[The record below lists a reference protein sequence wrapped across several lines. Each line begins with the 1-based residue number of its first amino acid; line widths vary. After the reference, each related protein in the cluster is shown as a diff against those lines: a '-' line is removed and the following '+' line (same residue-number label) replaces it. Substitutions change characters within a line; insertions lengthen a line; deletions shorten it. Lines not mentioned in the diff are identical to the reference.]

1 MGTVWAMNF
10 DFNNPDLLS
19 SNDVI
24 RQLEPTVIP
33 RVSAIAKVALCERAA
48 YNISF
53 FGMESNDYSAIG
65 EIGNAVHRITIK
77 SVLEIIN
84 QSKRGR
90 PIHKESSIGI
100 FEDNAKADIDTNWK
114 RFLLA
119 KVDKPFDFIM
129 DDLYTR
135 ADRLVDQLITE
146 EEENKYSVF
155 RPEFTIRN
163 IHLPLEGRLDL
174 IRIQFPNLPQNSYVN
189 FENLQN
195 IDSAQVQVTQIK
207 TGRYKRPS
215 AVWNLQADAETLL
228 LMKAFNLQ
236 SPPEY
241 VWQFSDKDTHRKKF
255 NFGKVRQYIGRYIQ
269 LWKSEV
275 SPDITGYCP
284 NCSLKEG
291 CLEWAFA
298 PSSNLTENEIKRR
311 RSEFN
316 LSKRI
321 REEISHEDR
330 WKVYVEIRNA
340 EQRQAEG
347 SSITNL
353 ILDIS
358 TVDLGNQT
366 VTLIGDQFF
375 GQFLDF
381 SVGDHV
387 TISDGNPNIGSNPTA
402 TIIEIDLIKKSVKLR
417 FHRGDMY
424 YLLHEDRHKSIRFTL
439 DRFNFTAGL
448 ISMRYLDNFYR
459 RSPYADVILQYR
471 NSILLQKTNDAN
483 KESNNIESVKI
494 LAGDLKNQKDGV
506 PEADLHEEYDV

>member
-1 MGTVWAMNF
+1 MNLEF
-10 DFNNPDLLS
+10 GNANPDLLS
-19 SNDVI
+19 SNDII
-24 RQLEPTVIP
+24 RQLEPRVIP
-33 RVSAIAKVALCERAA
+33 RVSAIARIALCERAA

-53 FGMESNDYSAIG
+53 FGMESSDYSADG

-77 SVLEIIN
+77 SFLEIISL
-84 QSKRGR
+84 SKAGGR
-90 PIHKESSIGI
+90 AIRKESGIGI

-119 KVDKPFDFIM
+119 KVDKPFDSIM

-135 ADRLVDQLITE
+135 GDRLVDKLITE
-146 EEENKYSVF
+146 EEENKHSAF

-174 IRIQFPNLPQNSYVN
+174 IRIKISNPSQNSYVSL
-189 FENLQN
+189 ENLQN
-195 IDSAQVQVTQIK
+195 LDGAKVQVTQIK
-207 TGRYKRPS
+207 TGRFKRPS
-215 AVWNLQADAETLL
+215 AVWKLQADAETLL

-236 SPPEY
+236 TPPEY
-241 VWQFSDKDTHRKKF
+241 IWQFSDKDSHKKKF
-255 NFGKVRQYIGRYIQ
+255 NFAKVHQYIDRYIQ

-298 PSSNLTENEIKRR
+298 PSGKLTENELIRR

-330 WKVYVEIRNA
+330 WKEYVGIRNA

-353 ILDIS
+353 TLDTNTID
-358 TVDLGNQT
+358 TCDQT
-366 VTLIGDQFF
+366 VTLLGDQSF

-387 TISDGNPNIGSNPTA
+387 TVSDGNPNIGSNPTA
-402 TIIEIDLIKKSVKLR
+402 TITDIDLIKKSITLR

-424 YLLHEDRHKSIRFTL
+424 YLLHEGRHKSIRFTL

-448 ISMRYLDNFYR
+448 ISMRYLDNFFR

-471 NSILLQKTNDAN
+471 KSILLQKANEEKNTTDSTKLLEDNLKRQNDT
-483 KESNNIESVKI
+483 KSESDS
-494 LAGDLKNQKDGV
+494 
-506 PEADLHEEYDV
+506 PEEYDV

>member
-1 MGTVWAMNF
+1 MNN
-10 DFNNPDLLS
+10 DFSDVNPDLMS

-24 RQLEPTVIP
+24 RKLDPTVIP
-33 RVSAIAKVALCERAA
+33 RVSAIAKIALCERAA

-53 FGMESNDYSAIG
+53 FGMESNDYSASG

-77 SVLEIIN
+77 SVLEIISL
-84 QSKRGR
+84 SKTGR

-129 DDLYTR
+129 DDLYVR
-135 ADRLVDQLITE
+135 ADRLVDKLIAE
-146 EEENKYSVF
+146 EEENKHSIF

-174 IRIQFPNLPQNSYVN
+174 IRIKIPNRSQDSYVS
-189 FENLQN
+189 FEELQN
-195 IDSAQVQVTQIK
+195 LDSVNVQVTQIK
-207 TGRYKRPS
+207 TGRFKRPS

-228 LMKAFNLQ
+228 LMEAFNLRT
-236 SPPEY
+236 PPEY
-241 VWQFSDKDTHRKKF
+241 LWQFSDKDTHRKKF
-255 NFGKVRQYIGRYIQ
+255 NFEKVRQYIGRYIQ
-269 LWKSEV
+269 LWKSEA

-298 PSSNLTENEIKRR
+298 PSSNLTENEIIR
-311 RSEFN
+311 RSSEFS

-330 WKVYVEIRNA
+330 WKGYVEKRNA

-353 ILDIS
+353 TLDVNTI
-358 TVDLGNQT
+358 DLSNQT
-366 VTLIGDQFF
+366 VILIGDQSF

-424 YLLHEDRHKSIRFTL
+424 YFLHEDRHKSIRFTL

-448 ISMRYLDNFYR
+448 ISMRYLDNFFR

-471 NSILLQKTNDAN
+471 NSILLQRANIVND
-483 KESNNIESVKI
+483 ESNKIENIENI
-494 LAGDLKNQKDGV
+494 ELLADNLKKQKDRESDGDS
-506 PEADLHEEYDV
+506 PEEYDV

>member
-1 MGTVWAMNF
+1 MNF

-24 RQLEPTVIP
+24 RQLEPTAIP
-33 RVSAIAKVALCERAA
+33 RVSAIAKMALCERAA

-53 FGMESNDYSAIG
+53 FGMESNDFSANG
-65 EIGNAVHRITIK
+65 EIGNSVHRITIK
-77 SVLEIIN
+77 SVLEIISL
-84 QSKRGR
+84 SKTGK
-90 PIHKESSIGI
+90 PIHKESGIGI
-100 FEDNAKADIDTNWK
+100 FEDNARADIDTNWK

-119 KVDKPFDFIM
+119 KVDKPFDLLM

-135 ADRLVDQLITE
+135 ADRLVDKLIVD
-146 EEENKYSVF
+146 EEENKQSVF

-174 IRIQFPNLPQNSYVN
+174 IRIKIPNLSSSYISFEDFRNS
-189 FENLQN
+189 
-195 IDSAQVQVTQIK
+195 DSTEVQVTQIK

-241 VWQFSDKDTHRKKF
+241 IWQFSDKDSRRKKF
-255 NFGKVRQYIGRYIQ
+255 NFGKVHQYIDRYIQ
-269 LWKSEV
+269 LWRSEA
-275 SPDITGYCP
+275 SPVITGYCP
-284 NCSLKEG
+284 NCLLKEG

-298 PSSNLTENEIKRR
+298 PSSKLTESEIIRR
-311 RSEFN
+311 RSEFK

-321 REEISHEDR
+321 REEISYEDR
-330 WKVYVEIRNA
+330 WKVYVEIRNP

-353 ILDIS
+353 TLDLNTI
-358 TVDLGNQT
+358 DLGNQS
-366 VTLIGDQFF
+366 VTLIGDQSF

-402 TIIEIDLIKKSVKLR
+402 TIVKIDLIERSVRLR

-424 YLLHEDRHKSIRFTL
+424 YLLHEGRHKSIRFTI

-448 ISMRYLDNFYR
+448 VSMRYLDNFFR
-459 RSPYADVILQYR
+459 RSPHADVILQYR
-471 NSILLQKTNDAN
+471 NSILLQKANDVNEEN
-483 KESNNIESVKI
+483 KNIESNQL
-494 LAGDLKNQKDGV
+494 LANDLTKQKVGV
-506 PEADLHEEYDV
+506 PEGDLPEEYDV

>member
-1 MGTVWAMNF
+1 
-10 DFNNPDLLS
+10 
-19 SNDVI
+19 
-24 RQLEPTVIP
+24 
-33 RVSAIAKVALCERAA
+33 
-48 YNISF
+48 
-53 FGMESNDYSAIG
+53 
-65 EIGNAVHRITIK
+65 
-77 SVLEIIN
+77 
-84 QSKRGR
+84 
-90 PIHKESSIGI
+90 
-100 FEDNAKADIDTNWK
+100 
-114 RFLLA
+114 
-119 KVDKPFDFIM
+119 M

-135 ADRLVDQLITE
+135 ADRLVDKLIVE
-146 EEENKYSVF
+146 EEENKHSAF

-174 IRIQFPNLPQNSYVN
+174 IRIRFPNISQSSYTS
-189 FENLQN
+189 FEKLQN
-195 IDSAQVQVTQIK
+195 LDGAEVQVTQIK

-228 LMKAFNLQ
+228 LMRAFNLQ

-241 VWQFSDKDTHRKKF
+241 IWQFSDKDSHRKKF
-255 NFGKVRQYIGRYIQ
+255 NFAKVHQYIDRYIQ
-269 LWKSEV
+269 LWKSEA

-298 PSSNLTENEIKRR
+298 ASSKLTENQITRR
-311 RSEFN
+311 RSEFS
-316 LSKRI
+316 LSKKI

-330 WKVYVEIRNA
+330 WKVYVEIRDA

-353 ILDIS
+353 TLDIS
-358 TVDLGNQT
+358 TIDLDNQT
-366 VTLIGDQFF
+366 VTLIGDQSF
-375 GQFLDF
+375 GRFLDF

-402 TIIEIDLIKKSVKLR
+402 TIIEIDLIKKIVKLR

-424 YLLHEDRHKSIRFTL
+424 YLLHEDRYKFIKFTL

-448 ISMRYLDNFYR
+448 ISMRYLDNFFR

-471 NSILLQKTNDAN
+471 NSILLQKANDADEEN
-483 KESNNIESVKI
+483 KNKNVGVIEP
-494 LAGDLKNQKDGV
+494 LADNLNKQKDSR
-506 PEADLHEEYDV
+506 PEGDFPEEYDV

>member
-1 MGTVWAMNF
+1 LNF
-10 DFNNPDLLS
+10 DFNS

-24 RQLEPTVIP
+24 RQLEPIAIP
-33 RVSAIAKVALCERAA
+33 RVSAIAKIALCERAA

-53 FGMESNDYSAIG
+53 FGMESNDFSANG
-65 EIGNAVHRITIK
+65 EIGNSVHRITIK

-84 QSKRGR
+84 LSKTGR
-90 PIHKESSIGI
+90 PIHKESGVGI
-100 FEDNAKADIDTNWK
+100 FEENARADIDTNWK

-119 KVDKPFDFIM
+119 KVDKPFDLLM

-135 ADRLVDQLITE
+135 ADRLVDKLIAE
-146 EEENKYSVF
+146 EVENKHSVF

-174 IRIQFPNLPQNSYVN
+174 IRIKIPNLSQSRYIS

-195 IDSAQVQVTQIK
+195 LDSREVQVTQIK

-215 AVWNLQADAETLL
+215 GVWNLQADAETLL
-228 LMKAFNLQ
+228 LMKALNLQ

-241 VWQFSDKDTHRKKF
+241 IWQFSDKDSRRKKF
-255 NFGKVRQYIGRYIQ
+255 NFAKVHQYIDRYIQ
-269 LWKSEV
+269 LWRSEA
-275 SPDITGYCP
+275 SPAITGYCP

-298 PSSNLTENEIKRR
+298 PSSKLSENEIIRR
-311 RSEFN
+311 RSEFK

-321 REEISHEDR
+321 REEISYEDR

-340 EQRQAEG
+340 KQRQAEG

-353 ILDIS
+353 TLDVS
-358 TVDLGNQT
+358 TVNLDNQT
-366 VTLIGDQFF
+366 VTLIGDQSF

-402 TIIEIDLIKKSVKLR
+402 TIVKIDLIEKSVRLR

-424 YLLHEDRHKSIRFTL
+424 YLLHEGRHKSIRFTL

-448 ISMRYLDNFYR
+448 VSMRYLDNFFR
-459 RSPYADVILQYR
+459 CSPHADVILQYR
-471 NSILLQKTNDAN
+471 NSILLQKTSGVNEEN
-483 KESNNIESVKI
+483 KDIESTKL
-494 LAGDLKNQKDGV
+494 LADDLTKQKVGV
-506 PEADLHEEYDV
+506 PEGDLPEEYDV